1 MVHENKLETICVC
14 GIGGVGGYF
23 GGRLAL
29 AMNNG
34 ILQDKKIYFIARGK
48 HLEEI
53 KRNGLTLN
61 MAEEKGLTCKPTLA
75 TNDLSELPD
84 IDIFMICVKSYDLEN
99 ILHEISKK
107 VTKNTI
113 IMPLL
118 NGIDICERV
127 RAIIKDGIVLPSTVY
142 LGSFIEKPG
151 MVTQR
156 GGGVMVSGKDPLFL
170 DFEPQDFIKIFT
182 DAGITFK
189 WSDDSYPPIWE
200 KYIFV
205 ASLALISALAD
216 KTLGEV
222 LDDQELT
229 STMRQIMEEIVS
241 IGIKK
246 GINLPENIIEKVL
259 ESMKT
264 FPHELKTSY
273 QRDVEKKGKN
283 NEGDI
288 FGAAIISQGKKYNVP
303 TPITELVFSR
313 IREKLNVI

>member
-1 MVHENKLETICVC
+1 MRYNNKLKNICVC

-23 GGRLAL
+23 GGKLAL
-29 AMNNG
+29 AMNKGLLKN
-34 ILQDKKIYFIARGK
+34 KNIYFMARGK

-53 KRNGLTLN
+53 KKNGLILN
-61 MAEEKGLTCKPTLA
+61 TAEKDGLICKPTMI
-75 TNDLSELPD
+75 TDDLSELPD
-84 IDIFMICVKSYDLEN
+84 IDIYMISVKSYDLEE
-99 ILHEISKK
+99 IIKQISKK
-107 VTKNTI
+107 VTKHTI

-118 NGIDICERV
+118 NGIDICERI
-127 RAIIKDGIVLPSTVY
+127 RAILKDGIVLPSTVY

-156 GGGVMVSGKDPLFL
+156 GGGIMVSGLDPNFL

-182 DAGITFK
+182 DASITLK
-189 WSDDSYPPIWE
+189 WSNDSYPPIWE

-205 ASLALISALAD
+205 ASLALVSADAD
-216 KTLGEV
+216 KTLGQV
-222 LDDQELT
+222 LEDEELT
-229 STMRQIMEEIVS
+229 STMRKIMEEIVS

-246 GINLPENIIEKVL
+246 GIKLPKNIINKVL

-273 QRDVEKKGKN
+273 QRDVEKKGKK

-288 FGAAIISQGKKYNVP
+288 FGGAIISQGKKYNVP
-303 TPITELVFSR
+303 TPITELVFTR
-313 IREKLNVI
+313 IQ